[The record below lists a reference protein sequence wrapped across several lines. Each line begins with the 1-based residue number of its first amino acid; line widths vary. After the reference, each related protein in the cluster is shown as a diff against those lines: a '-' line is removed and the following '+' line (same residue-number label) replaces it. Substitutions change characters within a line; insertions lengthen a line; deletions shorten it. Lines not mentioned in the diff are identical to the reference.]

1 MIRNYTNLENFVAT
15 GRVKKIYL
23 PAMAEIFLPVRKEFF
38 VKLPAR
44 LANQNARK
52 KYDFQKK
59 IITGTAKF
67 ENHYRLRRLSTE

>member
-1 MIRNYTNLENFVAT
+1 MICNYTNLEIFVAT
-15 GRVKKIYL
+15 SAMKNLELPTMAKI
-23 PAMAEIFLPVRKEFF
+23 FSPVGKEFF

-44 LANQNARK
+44 LANHNARK

-67 ENHYRLRRLSTE
+67 DNH